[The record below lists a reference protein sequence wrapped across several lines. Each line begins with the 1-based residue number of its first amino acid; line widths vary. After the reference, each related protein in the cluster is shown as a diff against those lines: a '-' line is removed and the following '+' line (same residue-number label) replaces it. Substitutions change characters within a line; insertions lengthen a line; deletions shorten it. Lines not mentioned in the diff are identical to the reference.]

1 VIVPAVKLPLS
12 SRATIADAV
21 FASVAVVAELLTLP
35 EVAIVANLVSAI
47 AADVLMSALT
57 ISPSFILSEVTASAA
72 NLADVTAASLI
83 FTVVIALS
91 EITGAVADEFVPAK
105 SPANCTLPVA
115 DVVASGAP
123 ADKLLVT
130 KAVVAICVLLSPEV
144 GVGAVGVPV
153 KAGEANGAFK
163 ANPGTVGKSAVPPKS
178 PANFT
183 LPFTVVVASG
193 VALLATNVSTAATL
207 GYNVVE
213 PVFEAIFEVKFAV
226 VCAPVTSATGIEVTA
241 VIGLT
246 PFPLTYPVKV
256 DAPVPPLVTV
266 ITSPIFAFVTAP
278 FAILFVTIPK
288 SFTLKGDIV
297 FDPTMGSGTT
307 AKACYELNRRF
318 IGFEIDP
325 EYCEIARK
333 RLKQKVI
340 TGFFGTQA
348 NSTSSSFNK
357 DLTAMQQVASPKCP
371 SDTSL
376 NPDN

>member
-1 VIVPAVKLPLS
+1 MSASEVLSTLPKPTTDLSNVCQVLSPLQYCEVVPAAIIGSFVRSPGTVGKSAVPL
-12 SRATIADAV
+12 
-21 FASVAVVAELLTLP
+21 
-35 EVAIVANLVSAI
+35 
-47 AADVLMSALT
+47 
-57 ISPSFILSEVTASAA
+57 
-72 NLADVTAASLI
+72 
-83 FTVVIALS
+83 
-91 EITGAVADEFVPAK
+91 K
-105 SPANCTLPVA
+105 SPANFSFPLTV
-115 DVVASGAP
+115 VVASTTVTFETAV
-123 ADKLLVT
+123 LISELT

-246 PFPLTYPVKV
+246 PLPLTYPVKV

-266 ITSPIFAFVTAP
+266 ITSPILAFVTAP
-278 FAILFVTIPK
+278 FAILLVTIPK
-288 SFTLKGDIV
+288 SFTLKGLAVVPVPSIV
-297 FDPTMGSGTT
+297 
-307 AKACYELNRRF
+307 
-318 IGFEIDP
+318 I
-325 EYCEIARK
+325 
-333 RLKQKVI
+333 
-340 TGFFGTQA
+340 
-348 NSTSSSFNK
+348 
-357 DLTAMQQVASPKCP
+357 
-371 SDTSL
+371 
-376 NPDN
+376 